1 MERLKEDEFGDV
13 IKPIKFMERVED
25 ELDYSFYD
33 DEVIQM
39 KKMINPLKVIPQEG
53 VRYSII
59 NIMSYCLTHFVNDYM
74 ERYTKN
80 THSWA
85 EGKECLIVM
94 KNEFLFKTILLSG
107 VKKNYAS
114 IQEIQEGNLIKGG
127 YFDIKG
133 LAMQKSITNKFT
145 QKRLKQIMYE
155 DVLNTE
161 NFDQITLL
169 KHLAIFEKE
178 IFEDLRTGG
187 RKMYKPRKIK
197 AISGYADPMRIG
209 GVKASYTWN
218 ELKDDHDVGFDLEG
232 TNAVEVVDMIINI
245 KTIEKLKKQ
254 ADELRLDNS
263 VESKNKANY
272 LMIKYEKL
280 KDMLKST
287 TYKGSIKSIS
297 IPSDTKVPEY
307 LVQFIDYNKIINGAL
322 SLFPIEQLNIYRGN
336 KQNNY
341 TNIISF

>member
-1 MERLKEDEFGDV
+1 
-13 IKPIKFMERVED
+13 
-25 ELDYSFYD
+25 
-33 DEVIQM
+33 
-39 KKMINPLKVIPQEG
+39 
-53 VRYSII
+53 
-59 NIMSYCLTHFVNDYM
+59 MSYCLTHFVNDYM

-107 VKKNYAS
+107 VKKSYSS

-161 NFDQITLL
+161 NFDQINLL

-178 IFEDLRTGG
+178 IFEDLRSGG

-197 AISGYADPMRIG
+197 SISGYADPMRIG

-218 ELKDDHDVGFDLEG
+218 EIKDENEAGFDLEG
-232 TNAVEVVDMIINI
+232 NNAVEVLDMIINI

-254 ADELRLDNS
+254 ADELYLNDDS
-263 VESKNKANY
+263 KSKNEADY
-272 LMIKYEKL
+272 LMVKYERL
-280 KDMLKST
+280 KEMLKSD

-297 IPSDTKVPEY
+297 IPSDIKIPKY
-307 LVQFIDYNKIINGAL
+307 LVQFIDYNKIINGSL
-322 SLFPIEQLNIYRGN
+322 SLFPVETLNIYRGN